1 MIWNF
6 WWASKSLIV
15 WPDIWEFGKLK
26 LTACFR
32 FRTPLRMSKGKPPQ
46 FQIESGKKKTC
57 FYMFHFQ
64 TWFFLKPIRNL
75 KMRKKQH
82 EITMMLTGSI
92 TITYKWSW
100 LFNFEH
106 FPQDPWHK
114 RDLCCHACDKT
125 FFWGKLLGPNE
136 ILVGEIRTS
145 YKTWFQNP

>member
-1 MIWNF
+1 MEFLLGLKVTYCMTWHLGVRQAETN
-6 WWASKSLIV
+6 SLLPV
-15 WPDIWEFGKLK
+15 QDALK
-26 LTACFR
+26 DEQRNTTTIPNWKWR
-32 FRTPLRMSKGKPPQ
+32 
-46 FQIESGKKKTC
+46 KKKTC

-64 TWFFLKPIRNL
+64 KCFFLKPIRNL

-100 LFNFEH
+100 LFSFEN

-125 FFWGKLLGPNE
+125 CFLGKLLGPNE
-136 ILVGEIRTS
+136 IPVGENRKS